1 MTVYIRFNILLKIR
15 DFKEIKMNNLP
26 DNAEKIE
33 VQGSDVDFYTYEE
46 EGTTLFQFD
55 SSMTGPP
62 SPMVNAM
69 CGLNL
74 IDGTDKK
81 LVMINHKPPMGL
93 FPKIEDKYNY
103 EIEELSDGKHKITF
117 TSK

>member
-1 MTVYIRFNILLKIR
+1 MKQ
-15 DFKEIKMNNLP
+15 LP
-26 DNAEKIE
+26 ENAERIDVE
-33 VQGSDVDFYTYEE
+33 GADVDFFTYEDN
-46 EGTTLFQFD
+46 GVRIFQFD

-69 CGLNL
+69 CGLKL

-93 FPKIEDKYNY
+93 FPKIEDRYSY
-103 EIEELSDGKHKITF
+103 IVQELEDGKHKIVF
-117 TSK
+117 SLK

>member
-1 MTVYIRFNILLKIR
+1 MILLP
-15 DFKEIKMNNLP
+15 E
-26 DNAEKIE
+26 NAHKIE
-33 VQGSDVDFYTYEE
+33 VKGADLDFYTYEE
-46 EGTTLFQFD
+46 DGVTMFQFD

-74 IDGTDKK
+74 IEGTKNK

-93 FPKIEDKYNY
+93 FPKVEDKYSY
-103 EIEELSDGKHKITF
+103 TIEELEDGRHKIIF
-117 TSK
+117 SAK

>member
-1 MTVYIRFNILLKIR
+1 MSKLPENATKI
-15 DFKEIKMNNLP
+15 D
-26 DNAEKIE
+26 

-46 EGTTLFQFD
+46 KGVTLFQFD

-69 CGLNL
+69 CGLKLLDDAN
-74 IDGTDKK
+74 KR

-103 EIEELSDGKHKITF
+103 IIEELEDGRHKIVF
-117 TSK
+117 SLK